1 MAKNANNI
9 KPVKHKEGVKMKE
22 EELTYKIRGCIYE
35 VSKELGAGF
44 LEQVYKNALLQELN
58 NVDLKCE
65 SEKKIAVQY
74 KGKEVGIY
82 VADIIVQEKVILE
95 LKAVKQLT
103 KTHEAQIL
111 NYLKGTGIKVGLLI
125 NFSHPKAEIK
135 RFIL

>member
-1 MAKNANNI
+1 
-9 KPVKHKEGVKMKE
+9 MKE

-35 VSKELGAGF
+35 VSKELGAGY

-74 KGKEVGIY
+74 KGREVGIY

-103 KTHEAQIL
+103 KIHEAQIL
-111 NYLKGTGIKVGLLI
+111 NYLKGTGVKVGLLI